1 MVRRR
6 ARYNAAAT
14 GDRMRGIILGTAF
27 GAAFGITLVSAGSAS
42 PSRDRAC
49 HSLSADM
56 ALRLLR
62 DSALQVMRRGGER
75 VFVSA
80 PIKPALTVGI
90 AF

>member
-1 MVRRR
+1 
-6 ARYNAAAT
+6 
-14 GDRMRGIILGTAF
+14 MRGIILGTAF